1 MRRQYK
7 SQHAGA
13 KRNEDFHLAADGWRG
28 NQFRVT
34 DQPPRDTQLV
44 RSIRV
49 EGFFDDLYDFDY
61 STPWLATTA
70 ALVQSGFGTVGGQ
83 RGNVRINVVRV
94 DGNITG
100 VTLN

>member
-49 EGFFDDLYDFDY
+49 EGFFDDLYDFDF
-61 STPWLATTA
+61 STAFPAPDA
-70 ALVQSGFGTVGGQ
+70 AIIQSGFGTIGQQKGTVGI
-83 RGNVRINVVRV
+83 NTVRI
-94 DGNITG
+94 DGEIFG